1 MDDHSNVTP
10 YAKEEAICVLES
22 ILRNL
27 LWSFL
32 DPLLPQDRASADA
45 SNYIQPAHE
54 SVSFLVNSQWSQHAM
69 EWYGLK
75 DICAPKIF
83 VIFSN
88 YVSDICLVLHLNC
101 IVFMLGNQKLE
112 VLI

>member
-1 MDDHSNVTP
+1 MDDHSDVTP
-10 YAKEEAICVLES
+10 YAKEEEICVLES

-54 SVSFLVNSQWSQHAM
+54 SVTFPVNSQWSQHAM
-69 EWYGLK
+69 E
-75 DICAPKIF
+75 
-83 VIFSN
+83 
-88 YVSDICLVLHLNC
+88 
-101 IVFMLGNQKLE
+101 
-112 VLI
+112 